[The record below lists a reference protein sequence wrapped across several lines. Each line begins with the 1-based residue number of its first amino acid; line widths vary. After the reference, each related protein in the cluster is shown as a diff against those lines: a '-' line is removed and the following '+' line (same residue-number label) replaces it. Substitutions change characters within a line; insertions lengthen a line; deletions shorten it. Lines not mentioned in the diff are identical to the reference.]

1 MKPSRRGY
9 GRNCQR
15 LAGQTQ
21 SSKVKLSPEYVTKE
35 ICFSGRHKKKEMQT
49 AALYGEL
56 TGSWQIVIIIIII
69 IVKPMWT
76 VASLQ
81 SFGHGGHMHP
91 RSYKATFR
99 RLGAPGLLWS
109 TRGTSPCDVG
119 LPTSE
124 IGKVCQHPHGLVCR
138 NIWVE
143 SGDMCPPLGQ
153 DVLQCRQ
160 SCWYGRKCLAGK
172 NCPKKNLRNELK
184 C

>member
-99 RLGAPGLLWS
+99 RLGAPGLL
-109 TRGTSPCDVG
+109 
-119 LPTSE
+119 
-124 IGKVCQHPHGLVCR
+124 
-138 NIWVE
+138 
-143 SGDMCPPLGQ
+143 
-153 DVLQCRQ
+153 
-160 SCWYGRKCLAGK
+160 
-172 NCPKKNLRNELK
+172 
-184 C
+184 